1 MAISKLILNGDVQ
14 MDVTGTTAIE
24 IDVRTGKK
32 FTKVNGVEAT
42 GTDPGASLQSSK
54 TATPS
59 TSQQTILPDSGYDGL
74 EQVVVNAMPTGR
86 ATTTA
91 TTITANPSFSL
102 DSSTGV
108 VTASVSASKTVTPTI
123 QAGYI
128 SVGTAGT
135 ISASGSNTLQ
145 LTSLSAHTYTPGT
158 TSQTIP
164 AGRYLTGAQTISP
177 IPSQYIIPS
186 GTSNITSNGTY
197 DVTNYASA
205 NVSVANTYTAT
216 ITSVSLGSEDTL
228 RCFVSVRGA
237 GAYIYLNSQ
246 IVAGSASATS
256 AGYNYTLPAK
266 DIEIDL
272 YYDFDD
278 AYIGIYESV
287 IPLAFLG
294 AQTWG
299 GYPAVI
305 PSGTYLT
312 GDQTIPD
319 SGYSIYDLAQPYAW
333 YPGSLYDEN
342 VTQITNFAFAA
353 RSGVSYAEFPNCTEI
368 FTSAFYSCVNL
379 SGISFSACTSVAS
392 YAFANCSKLA
402 NINMPNVTRISGHAF
417 EACKSLVSVNLPSCE
432 YMSND
437 NTFAWC
443 SKLKTVSLPHV
454 SEVGQYAFY
463 QCSVLENVYLPQC
476 TIIYNSAFVGCTALS
491 YINLPNCTIMR
502 ASVFAGCS
510 NLETIS
516 APNLLGTMSNT
527 FESCIK
533 LKSVYFPAS
542 GMTGTAFGMYAF
554 RSCYALESVDIP
566 YVEIIASY
574 LFQYCSALSYV
585 SLPNCSTVYVYA
597 FANTGLPSIYLP
609 ECLLIGAGAFASNYN
624 LTRCSFPKVSR
635 IITSAFLNC
644 YSLSTVII
652 GTSFSASATGVYIS
666 GNAFGSCYHLLSLYI
681 LSGEYQ
687 LSQTAFVNTPISNNT
702 TSTGGIYG
710 SIFMPSSLYNIYY
723 NKAVWSVY
731 RDRMV
736 SLTDTQIQNV
746 LSYGRH
752 DP

>member
-24 IDVRTGKK
+24 SDVRTGKK

-135 ISASGSNTLQ
+135 ISAIGSNTLQ

-205 NVSVANTYTAT
+205 NVSVANTY
-216 ITSVSLGSEDTL
+216 
-228 RCFVSVRGA
+228 
-237 GAYIYLNSQ
+237 
-246 IVAGSASATS
+246 
-256 AGYNYTLPAK
+256 
-266 DIEIDL
+266 
-272 YYDFDD
+272 
-278 AYIGIYESV
+278 
-287 IPLAFLG
+287 
-294 AQTWG
+294 
-299 GYPAVI
+299 
-305 PSGTYLT
+305 
-312 GDQTIPD
+312 

-687 LSQTAFVNTPISNNT
+687 LATTAFVNTPISNNT

-736 SLTDTQIQNV
+736 SLTDAQIQNV